1 MQKLSD
7 QEYKQL
13 VIDVAI
19 AISPKIIQLKNSTS
33 DVVGATVA
41 LYARDIAE
49 AVDAVLRDN
58 TGNSLK

>member
-1 MQKLSD
+1 MQKLSEK
-7 QEYKQL
+7 EYKDL
-13 VIDVAI
+13 VIAVAI
-19 AISPKIIQLKNSTS
+19 QISPKIIELKNSTS
-33 DVVGATVA
+33 DVAGATVA